1 MTHLIGYHL
10 RPTEP
15 RTLFSVFQQR
25 TNQSLL
31 GWCWNCRDKYI
42 ATEQRRRN
50 TSMAKNDYLTMKG
63 SVTEVLPGNQYRV
76 KIEENDHTILAYLS
90 GRMKQHKI
98 HVIAGDSV
106 EVEVSI
112 YDVNKGRISF
122 RHR

>member
-1 MTHLIGYHL
+1 
-10 RPTEP
+10 
-15 RTLFSVFQQR
+15 
-25 TNQSLL
+25 
-31 GWCWNCRDKYI
+31 
-42 ATEQRRRN
+42 
-50 TSMAKNDYLTMKG
+50 MAKNDYLTMKG

-76 KIEENDHTILAYLS
+76 KIKENDHTILAYLS